1 MMRYIRAFIKALS
14 MTLRGESIAPT
25 PKTPAHFLPLE
36 AWIHD
41 GLQKLAQVT
50 VAADTNDLTQAQ
62 REQLILKLDGRD
74 TSFEQS
80 LQMVRHNL
88 INEYPKLIALDDAY
102 TMMVIQ
108 SSNMNDQYRISRFM
122 LSDDISTPAIQQAIE
137 DLNDHLLNLPTIN
150 RPDPTAS

>member
-1 MMRYIRAFIKALS
+1 MMRYIRAFIKALT

-41 GLQKLAQVT
+41 GLQKLAHVT
-50 VAADTNDLTQAQ
+50 VTANAHDLTPVQ
-62 REQLILKLDGRD
+62 REQIILKLDGHN

-80 LQMVRHNL
+80 LQMIRHNF
-88 INEYPKLIALDDAY
+88 INEYPKLITLDDPY

-122 LSDDISTPAIQQAIE
+122 LSDDISVPAMQQAIE
-137 DLNDHLLNLPTIN
+137 DLNDHLLNMPTVN
-150 RPDPTAS
+150 RPDPTDS